1 MSLSRNPVALFTR
14 AFSVVCALST
24 FHSARASAQE
34 GPPLASRSDS
44 ARLASIRHRNG
55 RAARAARATRV
66 DTPPKL
72 DGRLDDAV
80 WQSTPVERDF
90 RRDVPSDGHAAA
102 QGTEVRVVYDRD
114 ALYVG
119 VRLFDD
125 TPALVSR
132 RLNRRDSF
140 ELFNDVFFVLI
151 DSYHD
156 HRSQF
161 VFGVTP
167 AGERRDAIGAGDGA
181 SLDPSWDPVWEAA
194 THIDSVG
201 WVAEM
206 RIPFSQLRFPP
217 DSQQLWGIQFRR
229 DIVRAGEAVDWNWSP
244 RTEPGSVSK
253 YGHLVGLHDL
263 PAPRR
268 LELLP
273 YASSQARLTQGA
285 DRRNPFDDGR
295 VASAAGGLDLKYGLT
310 SDLTL
315 TATAN
320 PDFGQVEADPAVVNL
335 TAFEVF
341 FQERRPF
348 FVEGASAFEFGNSLT
363 DNRFF
368 YSRRIGRAPSL
379 SAAGTAA
386 YVDAPIATSILGA
399 AKLSGRT
406 RSGWTIGLLEA
417 LTDREVAQR
426 ADASGAGIGDRV
438 VEPMTNF
445 TTARVRHEDV
455 QGTRGFGAF
464 ASTVNRAL
472 GAETRDSLTSSA
484 LTGGV
489 DFYRRFK
496 GNAYQLTGWLGG
508 SSVRGSPFAMTTL
521 QRRPSRY
528 FQRPDQ
534 DYLHLDSSR
543 TSLGG
548 IAGNARF
555 QKSSGTNYYVVDGVF
570 FTPGLE
576 LNDAGFQTQGDR
588 IRMGGEVGHQWLT
601 PGKYFR
607 NALLATYGLQA
618 LNFGGNNVQRYAGV
632 NASASTLG
640 FTSLGANVRYYAR
653 SLDDRETRGG
663 PLLQQPASLSVSGS
677 IGSDG
682 RKFVSGGGAI
692 ELQRDERGGTQVTL
706 GPRLRLQP
714 RSGWD
719 AELSTMLQRTKSKAF
734 YVTTVRDALATQTFG
749 SRYVLA
755 GLLRN
760 TMSTSL
766 RLNAYFT
773 PNLTLQTYA
782 QPLVATGNYRG
793 FKEIVSGRDFRFNT
807 YGGADAPISFDA
819 PSNQYRVDPD
829 GAGPASTFGFSNP
842 DFHVVSLRSNV
853 VLRWE
858 YSPGSTIFLAWNN
871 SGANVESDPRFRPLG
886 DLGDVFRSD
895 MRHVFLIKVNR
906 YFSL

>member
-1 MSLSRNPVALFTR
+1 M
-14 AFSVVCALST
+14 
-24 FHSARASAQE
+24 
-34 GPPLASRSDS
+34 
-44 ARLASIRHRNG
+44 RHRNG
-55 RAARAARATRV
+55 RPARAVHATRV
-66 DTPPKL
+66 TTPPKL
-72 DGRLDDAV
+72 DGRLDDAI
-80 WQSTPVERDF
+80 WASTPVERDF
-90 RRDVPSDGHAAA
+90 RRDVPSDGRAAA

-125 TPALVSR
+125 KPTLVSR

-194 THIDSVG
+194 TRIDSLG

-217 DSQQLWGIQFRR
+217 DSEQLWGIQFRR

-253 YGHLVGLHDL
+253 YGHLEGLHDL

-268 LELLP
+268 LEVLP
-273 YASSQARLTQGA
+273 YVSTQARLTQGA
-285 DRRNPFDDGR
+285 DRNSPYDDGS
-295 VASAAGGLDLKYGLT
+295 VASAAGGVDLKYGLT

-335 TAFEVF
+335 SAFEVF

-348 FVEGASAFEFGNSLT
+348 FVEGASAFDFGGSLT

-379 SAAGTAA
+379 STAGTAA
-386 YVDAPIATSILGA
+386 YVDAPTATSILGA
-399 AKLSGRT
+399 TKLSGRT
-406 RSGWTIGLLEA
+406 RSGWTVGLLEA
-417 LTDREVAQR
+417 LTDREVAHR
-426 ADASGAGIGDRV
+426 ADAKGASVGDRV
-438 VEPMTNF
+438 VEPMTNY
-445 TTARVRHEDV
+445 TTLRVRREDG
-455 QGTRGFGAF
+455 QGTRGLGAF
-464 ASTVNRAL
+464 ASSVNRAL
-472 GAETRDSLTSSA
+472 SSETRDSLTSSA
-484 LTGGV
+484 VTGGV
-489 DFYRRFK
+489 DFYNRFK
-496 GNAYQLTGWLGG
+496 GNAYQLSGWFGG
-508 SSVRGSPFAMTTL
+508 SFVHGSPFAMTTL

-534 DYLHLDSSR
+534 SYLHLDSTR

-548 IAGNARF
+548 MAGNLRF
-555 QKSSGTNYYVVDGVF
+555 QKSSGENYFVLDGTF
-570 FTPGLE
+570 FSPGLE

-588 IRMGGEVGHQWLT
+588 IRVGGEGGHQWLT
-601 PGKYFR
+601 PGKHFR
-607 NALLATYGLQA
+607 SALVAISGLQA
-618 LNFGGNNVQRYAGV
+618 LNFGAANVQRYVGV
-632 NASASTLG
+632 QATASTLG
-640 FTSLGANVRYYAR
+640 FASLSGSIRYNAR

-663 PLLQQPASLSVSGS
+663 PLLQQPASVSVGGS
-677 IGSDG
+677 FGSDG
-682 RKFVSGGGAI
+682 RQLVSGGGSLAL
-692 ELQRDERGGTQVTL
+692 ERDERGGTQVTF

-719 AELSTMLQRTKSKAF
+719 AEVTTAYQHTESKAF
-734 YVTTVRDALATQTFG
+734 YVTTVADSRATQTFG
-749 SRYVLA
+749 SRYVFA
-755 GLLRN
+755 NLLRN
-760 TMSTSL
+760 TLSSSV

-773 PNLTLQTYA
+773 PNLSLQTYA
-782 QPLVATGNYRG
+782 QPLMATGDYRA
-793 FKEIVSGRDFRFNT
+793 FKEIVSGRDFRFNA
-807 YGGADAPISFDA
+807 YGSSSAPIAFDA
-819 PSNQYRVDPD
+819 SSNQFRVDPD
-829 GAGPASTFGFSNP
+829 GAGPAPAFVFGNP
-842 DFHVVSLRSNV
+842 DFRVLSLRSNV

-858 YSPGSTIFLAWNN
+858 YSPGSTLFLAWNN
-871 SGANVESDPRFRPLG
+871 SGASAESDPRFRPLG
-886 DLGDVFRSD
+886 DLGDVFRAD
-895 MRHVFLIKVNR
+895 MRHVFLIKINR